1 MKNPFH
7 NFIIYPPELILEE
20 YLKSC
25 RKKNI
30 VRLISVWKICSSGLQ
45 KVTVRR
51 YSHILLVNSEIKF
64 YIILQFRCQI
74 KIICISSFLGF
85 PFSFFN
91 FQRFFFQNFLQW
103 FQVFKIN
110 CGRSVTETL
119 WQEYY
124 LLIHIFHGKNI
135 SGERKKKEQHYTLSA
150 KFRNKISNHYLSPT
164 THPYLYIS
172 SILVVNWSSV

>member
-51 YSHILLVNSEIKF
+51 YSHISLVNSEIKF

-91 FQRFFFQNFLQW
+91 FQRYFFSKFLAVISDLQNKLW
-103 FQVFKIN
+103 EI
-110 CGRSVTETL
+110 CYRDTVTRI
-119 WQEYY
+119 
-124 LLIHIFHGKNI
+124 LLTN
-135 SGERKKKEQHYTLSA
+135 
-150 KFRNKISNHYLSPT
+150 
-164 THPYLYIS
+164 THFPWEKYF
-172 SILVVNWSSV
+172 W